1 MSYFL
6 RHKKI
11 RHHFRVLNIFKASEI
26 AGSVLSFSPISNQN
40 IFKIIGLL
48 KDGSIQWRSKVPN
61 STIGSSVGHIEY
73 TGFGQK

>member
-1 MSYFL
+1 M
-6 RHKKI
+6 
-11 RHHFRVLNIFKASEI
+11 FKASEI

-48 KDGSIQWRSKVPN
+48 KDGMSIQWRSKVPN